1 MRVERAVAS
10 GARHCT
16 PHTATGAGAM
26 AEESSRTAAGG
37 MDHAGVVQ
45 SLDERLETSRPLE
58 RDEVGGT
65 RADVSMPEMP
75 AEDPV
80 KDLLTRKES
89 ELMAL
94 RSRRVSDLESR
105 VERGATE
112 LAELRSRMHQLRED
126 FQYNLNLLDERDGEL
141 ERYDAQFARAAT
153 EAEDAARQ
161 VREARLAAQEA
172 VSEARRWQQRAS
184 ESEAHH
190 ARRVAE
196 MRDAVERERFNRDES
211 LLRQRE
217 EFDAHKR
224 ALMRQIAE
232 RDELLETAQSDA
244 RDAVAA
250 EARRAREGVDV
261 EKHDADAEASARK
274 AEKEAL
280 ERRVEEARRRAA
292 AAEQEA
298 EAARA
303 AKAEAERAAS
313 EARRA
318 AAEAQRAGDAELA
331 TLREKLETSERRGAR
346 LSEDADAAAAAA
358 AAAVRLAEAAAEDA
372 RQEAA
377 AAGLRR
383 DAEYAAESAALAAR
397 GDALATRADAAERAL
412 EETRAAARATRRELE
427 ARFAESSSADRV
439 RDASRASDALVNAER
454 ALAEKEDAVAAK
466 RHAERALAA
475 AGARETSLAE
485 QMARLRFESDAK
497 DAALAAANERAHA
510 AARAAAE
517 TRAESEHFARQTSD
531 AARAEGDERAARLAA
546 RCASLEAK
554 LVDAEAAARAAAAS
568 RDAARGELEATR
580 RAFEKRAAA
589 RRDADALAAV
599 TAAHRERRGAASG
612 PGSGPGSGPAS
623 GPGSGPPPLEVLE
636 SGRAPATSAS
646 VSGASAA
653 SALET
658 ENARLRLSVAA
669 MRAEM
674 ETMQR
679 AAFEHAGS
687 TPGSTPRLLAQT
699 LGSAS
704 MPPSPSVF
712 AEPHPPPSPA
722 RPGASVELELAR
734 AEVKR
739 LTRDKEKLLEMANGL
754 RAELDREH
762 LRSEARAV
770 SVLTENAPREST
782 NDLALAGSPPA
793 FTARRVRADY
803 VRGENVK
810 ASDRATE
817 SQRSALKKTARQTE
831 VRRVRNWNVTADETE
846 PRDTVVVHQ
855 R

>member
-1 MRVERAVAS
+1 
-10 GARHCT
+10 
-16 PHTATGAGAM
+16 M
-26 AEESSRTAAGG
+26 AEESSRDAAGG
-37 MDHAGVVQ
+37 MDPAGVVQ
-45 SLDERLETSRPLE
+45 SLDERLENSRPLE
-58 RDEVGGT
+58 RDGAGGP
-65 RADVSMPEMP
+65 RADVSMPG
-75 AEDPV
+75 AEDDPV

-112 LAELRSRMHQLRED
+112 LAELRSRMHTLRED
-126 FQYNLNLLDERDGEL
+126 FQYNLNLLDERDREL

-153 EAEDAARQ
+153 EAEDSARQ
-161 VREARLAAQEA
+161 VREAKLAAQEA

-217 EFDAHKR
+217 EFDQHKR

-232 RDELLETAQSDA
+232 RDEMLATAQSDA

-250 EARRAREGVDV
+250 EARRLREGADV

-298 EAARA
+298 DAARA
-303 AKAEAERAAS
+303 AKTEAERGAG
-313 EARRA
+313 ETRRA
-318 AAEAQRAGDAELA
+318 AVEAQRVLDAELA

-346 LSEDADAAAAAA
+346 LAEDADAAAAAA

-372 RQEAA
+372 RQEAMA
-377 AAGLRR
+377 AALRR
-383 DAEYAAESAALAAR
+383 DAEHAAESAALAAR

-439 RDASRASDALVNAER
+439 RDASRASDALADAER
-454 ALAEKEDAVAAK
+454 ALAEKEDALVAK
-466 RHAERALAA
+466 KHAEKLVAELR
-475 AGARETSLAE
+475 ARETSLTE
-485 QMARLRFESDAK
+485 QIARLRFESDAK
-497 DAALAAANERAHA
+497 DATLAAANERAHA
-510 AARAAAE
+510 AARSAAE
-517 TRAESEHFARQTSD
+517 TRAESELFARQTSET
-531 AARAEGDERAARLAA
+531 ARLEGDERSSKLAA

-589 RRDADALAAV
+589 RRDADALSAV
-599 TAAHRERRGAASG
+599 TAAHRERRGFLG
-612 PGSGPGSGPAS
+612 GGEGMGGLPA
-623 GPGSGPPPLEVLE
+623 LE
-636 SGRAPATSAS
+636 SMTGAETEKSKPKSEKKVSAEN
-646 VSGASAA
+646 AKE
-653 SALET
+653 SALEA

-674 ETMQR
+674 ENLQR

-699 LGSAS
+699 IGGSVS
-704 MPPSPSVF
+704 VPPSPSF
-712 AEPHPPPSPA
+712 SLAQSPA
-722 RPGASVELELAR
+722 TRLVAGVSERGANAALELAR
-734 AEVKR
+734 AETRR

-754 RAELDREH
+754 RAELERAQRRLD
-762 LRSEARAV
+762 ARAV
-770 SVLTENAPREST
+770 SVLTTKALSNG
-782 NDLALAGSPPA
+782 DLGITGSPPA
-793 FTARRVRADY
+793 FTETRVRADY

-817 SQRSALKKTARQTE
+817 SQRSALRKTARQTE
-831 VRRVRNWNVTADETE
+831 VRRVRNWNVTADAPAE
-846 PRDTVVVHQ
+846 PMDTVVVHQ

>member
-10 GARHCT
+10 RARHCT
-16 PHTATGAGAM
+16 PHTATGAVEM

-37 MDHAGVVQ
+37 TDHAGVVQ

-94 RSRRVSDLESR
+94 RSRRVNDLESR

-126 FQYNLNLLDERDGEL
+126 FQYNLNLLDERDQEL

-313 EARRA
+313 EQRRA

-346 LSEDADAAAAAA
+346 LAEDADAAAAAA

-372 RQEAA
+372 RQEAS

-439 RDASRASDALVNAER
+439 RDASRASDALVDAER
-454 ALAEKEDAVAAK
+454 AVAEKEDAVAAK

-517 TRAESEHFARQTSD
+517 TRAESERFARQTSD

-612 PGSGPGSGPAS
+612 PA
-623 GPGSGPPPLEVLE
+623 SGPPPLEVLE

-722 RPGASVELELAR
+722 RRGASVELELAR

>member
-10 GARHCT
+10 RARHCT
-16 PHTATGAGAM
+16 PHTATGAVEM

-37 MDHAGVVQ
+37 TDHAGVVQ

-126 FQYNLNLLDERDGEL
+126 FQYNLNLLDERDQEL

-346 LSEDADAAAAAA
+346 LAEDADAAAAAA

-439 RDASRASDALVNAER
+439 RDASRASDALVDAER

-466 RHAERALAA
+466 RNAERALAA

-517 TRAESEHFARQTSD
+517 TRAESERFARQTSD

-612 PGSGPGSGPAS
+612 HAS
-623 GPGSGPPPLEVLE
+623 GRPPPLEVLE
-636 SGRAPATSAS
+636 SGRAGERHRAS

-653 SALET
+653 SHALET

-722 RPGASVELELAR
+722 PRGASVELELAR

>member
-10 GARHCT
+10 RARHCT
-16 PHTATGAGAM
+16 PHTATGAVEM

-37 MDHAGVVQ
+37 TDHAGVVQ

-94 RSRRVSDLESR
+94 RSRRVNDLESR

-126 FQYNLNLLDERDGEL
+126 FQYNLNLLDERDQEL

-280 ERRVEEARRRAA
+280 ERRVEEVRRRAA

-313 EARRA
+313 EQRRA

-346 LSEDADAAAAAA
+346 LAEDADAAAAAA
-358 AAAVRLAEAAAEDA
+358 VAAVRLAEAAAEDA
-372 RQEAA
+372 RQEAS

-439 RDASRASDALVNAER
+439 RDASRASDALVDAER
-454 ALAEKEDAVAAK
+454 AVAEKEDAVAAK

-510 AARAAAE
+510 AARSAAE
-517 TRAESEHFARQTSD
+517 TRAESELFALQTSET
-531 AARAEGDERAARLAA
+531 ARLEGDERSSKLAA

-612 PGSGPGSGPAS
+612 PA
-623 GPGSGPPPLEVLE
+623 SGPPPLEVLE

-722 RPGASVELELAR
+722 RRGASVELELAR

>member
-10 GARHCT
+10 RARHCT
-16 PHTATGAGAM
+16 PHTATGAVEM

-37 MDHAGVVQ
+37 TDHAGVVQ

-126 FQYNLNLLDERDGEL
+126 FQYNLNLLDERDQEL

-261 EKHDADAEASARK
+261 EKQDADAEASARK

-346 LSEDADAAAAAA
+346 LAEDADAAAAAA

-439 RDASRASDALVNAER
+439 RDASRASDALVDAER
-454 ALAEKEDAVAAK
+454 AVAEKEDAVAAK

-517 TRAESEHFARQTSD
+517 TRAESERFARQTSET
-531 AARAEGDERAARLAA
+531 ARAEGDERSSKLAA

-599 TAAHRERRGAASG
+599 TAAHRERRGASA
-612 PGSGPGSGPAS
+612 PGPAS
-623 GPGSGPPPLEVLE
+623 DRPPPLEVLE
-636 SGRAPATSAS
+636 SGRAS
-646 VSGASAA
+646 VSGASGLAGASAA
-653 SALET
+653 SHALET

-722 RPGASVELELAR
+722 RRGASVELELAR

>member
-1 MRVERAVAS
+1 
-10 GARHCT
+10 
-16 PHTATGAGAM
+16 M
-26 AEESSRTAAGG
+26 AEESSRDAAGG
-37 MDHAGVVQ
+37 MDPAGVVQ
-45 SLDERLETSRPLE
+45 SLDERLENSRALE
-58 RDEVGGT
+58 RDVAGGP
-65 RADVSMPEMP
+65 RADVSMPG
-75 AEDPV
+75 AEDDPV

-126 FQYNLNLLDERDGEL
+126 FQYNLNLLDERDREL

-153 EAEDAARQ
+153 EAEDSARQ

-172 VSEARRWQQRAS
+172 VSESRRWQQRAS

-217 EFDAHKR
+217 EFDQHKR

-232 RDELLETAQSDA
+232 RDEMLLTAQSDA

-250 EARRAREGVDV
+250 EARRAREGADV

-280 ERRVEEARRRAA
+280 ERRVDEARRRAA

-298 EAARA
+298 DAARA
-303 AKAEAERAAS
+303 AKTEAERTVS
-313 EARRA
+313 ETRRA
-318 AAEAQRAGDAELA
+318 AAEAQRVLDAELA

-346 LSEDADAAAAAA
+346 LAEDADAAAAAA

-372 RQEAA
+372 RQEAMA
-377 AAGLRR
+377 AALRR
-383 DAEYAAESAALAAR
+383 DAEHAAESAALAAR

-427 ARFAESSSADRV
+427 ARFAEASSADRV
-439 RDASRASDALVNAER
+439 RDASRASDALADAER
-454 ALAEKEDAVAAK
+454 ALAEKEDAFAAK
-466 RHAERALAA
+466 KHAERLLAEA
-475 AGARETSLAE
+475 SARETSLAE
-485 QMARLRFESDAK
+485 HIARLRFESDAK
-497 DAALAAANERAHA
+497 DAALAAANERARA
-510 AARAAAE
+510 AARSAAE
-517 TRAESEHFARQTSD
+517 TRAESELFARQTSET
-531 AARAEGDERAARLAA
+531 ARAYGDERSSKLAA

-554 LVDAEAAARAAAAS
+554 LVDAEAEARAAAAS

-589 RRDADALAAV
+589 RRDAEALSAV
-599 TAAHRERRGAASG
+599 TAAHRERR
-612 PGSGPGSGPAS
+612 
-623 GPGSGPPPLEVLE
+623 VLL
-636 SGRAPATSAS
+636 S
-646 VSGASAA
+646 VSGALGEGTEPPPGLESMTGPETSSRPRATNVAA
-653 SALET
+653 EKENAENALEA

-674 ETMQR
+674 EHLQR

-687 TPGSTPRLLAQT
+687 TPGSTPRVLANT
-699 LGSAS
+699 IGGSVS
-704 MPPSPSVF
+704 MPQSPSLSLLQ
-712 AEPHPPPSPA
+712 SPA
-722 RPGASVELELAR
+722 PRGAGVFFSERGATAALELAR
-734 AEVKR
+734 AETRR

-754 RAELDREH
+754 RFELERAQRRLD
-762 LRSEARAV
+762 ARAV
-770 SVLTENAPREST
+770 SVLTDSK
-782 NDLALAGSPPA
+782 NDLGITGSPPA
-793 FTARRVRADY
+793 FTETRVRADY
-803 VRGENVK
+803 VRGEFVK

-817 SQRSALKKTARQTE
+817 SQRSALRKTARQTE
-831 VRRVRNWNVTADETE
+831 VRRVRNWNVTADAPAE
-846 PRDTVVVHQ
+846 PMDTVVVHQ
-855 R
+855 K

>member
-10 GARHCT
+10 RARHCT
-16 PHTATGAGAM
+16 PHTATGAVEM

-37 MDHAGVVQ
+37 TDHAGVVQ

-126 FQYNLNLLDERDGEL
+126 FQYNLNLLDERDQEL

-261 EKHDADAEASARK
+261 EKQDADAEASARK

-298 EAARA
+298 EASRA

-346 LSEDADAAAAAA
+346 LAEDADAAAAAA

-439 RDASRASDALVNAER
+439 RDASRASDALVDAER
-454 ALAEKEDAVAAK
+454 AVAEKEDAVAAK

-517 TRAESEHFARQTSD
+517 TRAESERFARQTSET
-531 AARAEGDERAARLAA
+531 ARAEGDERSSKLAA

-612 PGSGPGSGPAS
+612 HAS
-623 GPGSGPPPLEVLE
+623 GRPPPLEVLE
-636 SGRAPATSAS
+636 SGRAGERHRAS

-653 SALET
+653 SHALET

-722 RPGASVELELAR
+722 RRGASVELELAR

>member
-1 MRVERAVAS
+1 
-10 GARHCT
+10 
-16 PHTATGAGAM
+16 M
-26 AEESSRTAAGG
+26 AEESSRDAAGG
-37 MDHAGVVQ
+37 MDPAGVVQ
-45 SLDERLETSRPLE
+45 SLDERLENSRALE
-58 RDEVGGT
+58 RDVAGGP
-65 RADVSMPEMP
+65 RADVSMPG
-75 AEDPV
+75 AEDDPV

-126 FQYNLNLLDERDGEL
+126 FQYNLNLLDERDREL

-153 EAEDAARQ
+153 EAEDSARQ

-172 VSEARRWQQRAS
+172 VSESRRWQQRAS

-217 EFDAHKR
+217 EFDQHKR

-232 RDELLETAQSDA
+232 RDEMLLTAQSDA

-250 EARRAREGVDV
+250 EARRAREGADV

-280 ERRVEEARRRAA
+280 ERRVDEARRRAA

-298 EAARA
+298 DAARA
-303 AKAEAERAAS
+303 AKTEAERTAS
-313 EARRA
+313 ETRRA
-318 AAEAQRAGDAELA
+318 AAEAQRVLDAELA

-346 LSEDADAAAAAA
+346 LAEDADAAAAAA

-372 RQEAA
+372 RQEAMA
-377 AAGLRR
+377 AALRR
-383 DAEYAAESAALAAR
+383 DAEHAAESAALAAR

-427 ARFAESSSADRV
+427 ARFAEASSADRV
-439 RDASRASDALVNAER
+439 RDASRASDALADAER
-454 ALAEKEDAVAAK
+454 ALAEKEDAFAAK
-466 RHAERALAA
+466 KHAERLLAEA
-475 AGARETSLAE
+475 SARETSLAE
-485 QMARLRFESDAK
+485 QIARLRFESDAK

-510 AARAAAE
+510 AARSAAE
-517 TRAESEHFARQTSD
+517 TRAESERFARQTSET
-531 AARAEGDERAARLAA
+531 ARAEGDERSSKLAA

-554 LVDAEAAARAAAAS
+554 LVDAEAEARAAAAS

-589 RRDADALAAV
+589 RRDAEALSAV
-599 TAAHRERRGAASG
+599 TAAHRERRIF
-612 PGSGPGSGPAS
+612 
-623 GPGSGPPPLEVLE
+623 L
-636 SGRAPATSAS
+636 S
-646 VSGASAA
+646 VSGSGGEGTEAPP
-653 SALET
+653 ALESMT
-658 ENARLRLSVAA
+658 GAETSSKPRETNISAEKENAENALEAENARLRLSVAA

-674 ETMQR
+674 EHLQR

-687 TPGSTPRLLAQT
+687 TPGSTPRVLAQT
-699 LGSAS
+699 IGGSVS
-704 MPPSPSVF
+704 MPQSPSLSLLQ
-712 AEPHPPPSPA
+712 SPA
-722 RPGASVELELAR
+722 PRGAGVFFSERGATAALELAR
-734 AEVKR
+734 AETRR

-754 RAELDREH
+754 RFELERAQRRLD
-762 LRSEARAV
+762 ARAV
-770 SVLTENAPREST
+770 SVLTDSK
-782 NDLALAGSPPA
+782 NDLGITGSPPA
-793 FTARRVRADY
+793 FTETRVRADY
-803 VRGENVK
+803 VRGEFVK

-817 SQRSALKKTARQTE
+817 SQRSALRKTARQTE
-831 VRRVRNWNVTADETE
+831 VRRVRNWNVTADAPAE
-846 PRDTVVVHQ
+846 PMDTVVVHQ
-855 R
+855 K

>member
-10 GARHCT
+10 RARHCT
-16 PHTATGAGAM
+16 PHTATGAVEM

-37 MDHAGVVQ
+37 TDHAGVVQ
-45 SLDERLETSRPLE
+45 SMDERLETSRPLE

-126 FQYNLNLLDERDGEL
+126 FQYNLNLLDERDQEL

-346 LSEDADAAAAAA
+346 LAEDADSAAAAA

-439 RDASRASDALVNAER
+439 RDASRASDALVDAER
-454 ALAEKEDAVAAK
+454 AVAEKEDAVAAK

-517 TRAESEHFARQTSD
+517 TRAESERFARQTSD

-612 PGSGPGSGPAS
+612 PA
-623 GPGSGPPPLEVLE
+623 SGPPPLEVLE

-722 RPGASVELELAR
+722 RRGASVELELAR

>member
-292 AAEQEA
+292 AEQEA
-298 EAARA
+298 EAR
-303 AKAEAERAAS
+303 
-313 EARRA
+313 ARRRRRPNA
-318 AAEAQRAGDAELA
+318 PPR
-331 TLREKLETSERRGAR
+331 RRGAR
-346 LSEDADAAAAAA
+346 PRRRSARETPSWPRCERSWRRPSARRAPVRGRRRGGGGGGGGGAAGRGGGRGRAPGGRGGRAQARRR
-358 AAAVRLAEAAAEDA
+358 VRRGERGARRSRRRARDA
-372 RQEAA
+372 RGRSGARPGGDA
-377 AAGLRR
+377 RR
-383 DAEYAAESAALAAR
+383 RARHAPRAR
-397 GDALATRADAAERAL
+397 GAF
-412 EETRAAARATRRELE
+412 RRVIL
-427 ARFAESSSADRV
+427 RGSRP
-439 RDASRASDALVNAER
+439 RPSRAPDALVNAER

-485 QMARLRFESDAK
+485 QMARLRFESAPRTPRWRRRTN
-497 DAALAAANERAHA
+497 ARTPRRAPPPRRAPSPSTREAN
-510 AARAAAE
+510 
-517 TRAESEHFARQTSD
+517 
-531 AARAEGDERAARLAA
+531 L
-546 RCASLEAK
+546 RCG
-554 LVDAEAAARAAAAS
+554 
-568 RDAARGELEATR
+568 ARGRR
-580 RAFEKRAAA
+580 RARGAA
-589 RRDADALAAV
+589 RRAL
-599 TAAHRERRGAASG
+599 REPGGEAGGRRGGGARGGGVARRGA
-612 PGSGPGSGPAS
+612 
-623 GPGSGPPPLEVLE
+623 
-636 SGRAPATSAS
+636 GRAR
-646 VSGASAA
+646 G
-653 SALET
+653 
-658 ENARLRLSVAA
+658 
-669 MRAEM
+669 
-674 ETMQR
+674 
-679 AAFEHAGS
+679 
-687 TPGSTPRLLAQT
+687 
-699 LGSAS
+699 
-704 MPPSPSVF
+704 
-712 AEPHPPPSPA
+712 
-722 RPGASVELELAR
+722 
-734 AEVKR
+734 
-739 LTRDKEKLLEMANGL
+739 
-754 RAELDREH
+754 
-762 LRSEARAV
+762 
-770 SVLTENAPREST
+770 
-782 NDLALAGSPPA
+782 
-793 FTARRVRADY
+793 ARRA
-803 VRGENVK
+803 
-810 ASDRATE
+810 
-817 SQRSALKKTARQTE
+817 
-831 VRRVRNWNVTADETE
+831 
-846 PRDTVVVHQ
+846 
-855 R
+855 

>member
-1 MRVERAVAS
+1 
-10 GARHCT
+10 
-16 PHTATGAGAM
+16 M
-26 AEESSRTAAGG
+26 AEESSRDAAGG
-37 MDHAGVVQ
+37 MDPAGVVQ
-45 SLDERLETSRPLE
+45 SLDERLENSRALE
-58 RDEVGGT
+58 RDVAGGP
-65 RADVSMPEMP
+65 RADVSMPG
-75 AEDPV
+75 AEDDPV

-126 FQYNLNLLDERDGEL
+126 FQYNLNLLDERDREL

-153 EAEDAARQ
+153 EAEDSARQ

-172 VSEARRWQQRAS
+172 VSESRRWQQRAS

-232 RDELLETAQSDA
+232 RDEMLATAQSDA

-250 EARRAREGVDV
+250 EARRAREGADV

-280 ERRVEEARRRAA
+280 ERRVDEARRRAA

-298 EAARA
+298 DAARA
-303 AKAEAERAAS
+303 AKTEAERTVS
-313 EARRA
+313 ETRRA
-318 AAEAQRAGDAELA
+318 AAEAQRVLDAELA

-346 LSEDADAAAAAA
+346 LAEDADAAAAAA

-372 RQEAA
+372 RQEAMA
-377 AAGLRR
+377 AALRR
-383 DAEYAAESAALAAR
+383 DAEHAAESAALAAR

-427 ARFAESSSADRV
+427 ARFAEASSADRV
-439 RDASRASDALVNAER
+439 RDASRASDALADAER
-454 ALAEKEDAVAAK
+454 ALAEKEDAFAAK
-466 RHAERALAA
+466 KHAERLLAEA
-475 AGARETSLAE
+475 SARETSLAE
-485 QMARLRFESDAK
+485 QIARLRFESDAK

-510 AARAAAE
+510 AARSAAE
-517 TRAESEHFARQTSD
+517 TRAESERFARQTSET
-531 AARAEGDERAARLAA
+531 ARAEGDERSSKLAA

-554 LVDAEAAARAAAAS
+554 LVDAEAEARAAAAS
-568 RDAARGELEATR
+568 RDGARGEREATR

-589 RRDADALAAV
+589 RRDAEALSAV
-599 TAAHRERRGAASG
+599 TAAHRERRIF
-612 PGSGPGSGPAS
+612 
-623 GPGSGPPPLEVLE
+623 L
-636 SGRAPATSAS
+636 S
-646 VSGASAA
+646 VSGSGGEGTEAPP
-653 SALET
+653 ALESMT
-658 ENARLRLSVAA
+658 GAETSSKPRATNVAAEKENAENALEAENARLRLSVAA

-674 ETMQR
+674 EHLQR

-687 TPGSTPRLLAQT
+687 TPGSTPRVLANT
-699 LGSAS
+699 IGGSVS
-704 MPPSPSVF
+704 MPQSPSLSLLQ
-712 AEPHPPPSPA
+712 SPA
-722 RPGASVELELAR
+722 PRGAGVFFSERGATAALELAR
-734 AEVKR
+734 AETRR

-754 RAELDREH
+754 RFELERAQRRLD
-762 LRSEARAV
+762 ARAV
-770 SVLTENAPREST
+770 SVLTDSK
-782 NDLALAGSPPA
+782 NDLGITGSPPA
-793 FTARRVRADY
+793 FTETRVRADY
-803 VRGENVK
+803 VRGEFVK

-817 SQRSALKKTARQTE
+817 SQRSALRKTARQTE
-831 VRRVRNWNVTADETE
+831 VRRVRNWNVTADAPAE
-846 PRDTVVVHQ
+846 PMDTVVVHQ
-855 R
+855 K

>member
-1 MRVERAVAS
+1 
-10 GARHCT
+10 
-16 PHTATGAGAM
+16 M
-26 AEESSRTAAGG
+26 AEESSRDAAGG
-37 MDHAGVVQ
+37 MDPAGVVQ
-45 SLDERLETSRPLE
+45 SLDERLENSRPLE
-58 RDEVGGT
+58 RDGAGGP
-65 RADVSMPEMP
+65 RADVSMPG
-75 AEDPV
+75 AEDDPV

-126 FQYNLNLLDERDGEL
+126 FQYNLNLLDERDREL

-153 EAEDAARQ
+153 EAEDSARQ

-172 VSEARRWQQRAS
+172 VSESRRWQQRAS

-217 EFDAHKR
+217 EFDQHKR

-232 RDELLETAQSDA
+232 RDEMLLTAQSDA

-250 EARRAREGVDV
+250 EARRAREGADV

-280 ERRVEEARRRAA
+280 ERRVDEARRRAA

-298 EAARA
+298 DAARA
-303 AKAEAERAAS
+303 AKTEAERTAS
-313 EARRA
+313 ETRRA
-318 AAEAQRAGDAELA
+318 AAEAQRVLDAELA

-346 LSEDADAAAAAA
+346 LAEDADAAAAAA

-372 RQEAA
+372 RQEAMA
-377 AAGLRR
+377 AALRR
-383 DAEYAAESAALAAR
+383 DAEHAAESAALAAR

-427 ARFAESSSADRV
+427 ARFAEASSADRV
-439 RDASRASDALVNAER
+439 RDASRASDALADAER
-454 ALAEKEDAVAAK
+454 ALAEKEDAFAAK
-466 RHAERALAA
+466 KHAERLLAEA
-475 AGARETSLAE
+475 SARETSLAE
-485 QMARLRFESDAK
+485 QIARLRFESDAK

-510 AARAAAE
+510 AARSAAE
-517 TRAESEHFARQTSD
+517 TRAESERFARQTSET
-531 AARAEGDERAARLAA
+531 ARAEGDERSSKLAA

-589 RRDADALAAV
+589 RRDADALSAV
-599 TAAHRERRGAASG
+599 TAAHRERR
-612 PGSGPGSGPAS
+612 
-623 GPGSGPPPLEVLE
+623 VLL
-636 SGRAPATSAS
+636 S
-646 VSGASAA
+646 VSGSGGEGTEPPP
-653 SALET
+653 ALESMT
-658 ENARLRLSVAA
+658 GAETSSRPRATNVAAEKKNVSAENARHLEAENARLRLSVAA

-674 ETMQR
+674 EHLQR

-687 TPGSTPRLLAQT
+687 TPGSTPRVLANT
-699 LGSAS
+699 VGDPVS
-704 MPPSPSVF
+704 MPPSPSLSLLQ
-712 AEPHPPPSPA
+712 SPA
-722 RPGASVELELAR
+722 PRGAGVFFSERGASAALELAR
-734 AEVKR
+734 AETRR

-754 RAELDREH
+754 RFELERAQRRLD
-762 LRSEARAV
+762 ARAV
-770 SVLTENAPREST
+770 SVLTDSK
-782 NDLALAGSPPA
+782 NDLGITGSPPA
-793 FTARRVRADY
+793 FTETRVRADY
-803 VRGENVK
+803 VRGEFVK

-817 SQRSALKKTARQTE
+817 SQRSALRKTARQTE
-831 VRRVRNWNVTADETE
+831 VRRVRNWNVTADAPAE
-846 PRDTVVVHQ
+846 PMDTVVVHQ
-855 R
+855 K